1 MAFEHSFTAS
11 SAGLSAGVSIGFV
24 IWLLRGGVLLSSLLA
39 AMPAWAALDP
49 LPILSKSHDRS
60 MDEDEDD
67 SLQAILK
74 RASARSG
81 PVKSSAIA
89 NEDSAEQV

>member
-1 MAFEHSFTAS
+1 MAFEYSFAAS
-11 SAGLSAGVSIGFV
+11 SAGLSAGVSIGYV

-39 AMPAWAALDP
+39 AMPAWVALDP

-60 MDEDEDD
+60 MDEDEVA

-74 RASARSG
+74 RACTRSG
-81 PVKSSAIA
+81 SGKSSAIA